1 MNKFR
6 LQIVTPDGIEY
17 DGEAESLLVHTVTGD
32 MEILAGHMEMA
43 AAVGTG
49 RVRILT
55 GEGKLFASASGG
67 FLTVS
72 RGEVKL
78 VCVTF
83 ELREDIDLA
92 RAEAS
97 RLRAE
102 EKIKNAKDDR
112 ALAAAKAKL
121 ARAINRI
128 KVAEMK

>member
-6 LQIVTPDGIEY
+6 LQIVTPDGVEY

-32 MEILAGHMEMA
+32 MEILAGHMETA
-43 AAVGTG
+43 AALGTG

-55 GEGKLFASASGG
+55 GEGELLASASGG

-72 RGEVKL
+72 REEVKL

-92 RAEAS
+92 RAEDS

-102 EKIKNAKDDR
+102 ERIKNAKDDK

-128 KVAEMK
+128 KIANTK